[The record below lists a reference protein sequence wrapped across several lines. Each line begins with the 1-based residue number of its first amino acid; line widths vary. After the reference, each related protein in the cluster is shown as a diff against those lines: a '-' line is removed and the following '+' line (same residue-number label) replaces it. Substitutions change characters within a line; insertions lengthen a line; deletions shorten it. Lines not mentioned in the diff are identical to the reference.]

1 MGFIK
6 RAISIFLGLFVV
18 VGIGGYIFTRFYYYT
33 SAPKSPDG
41 VGKVIEVYQV
51 FQFVSIETKTDQE
64 IFSAQLENYFS

>member
-18 VGIGGYIFTRFYYYT
+18 VGIGGYIFTRFYYHT

-41 VGKVIEVYQV
+41 IGKVIEVYQV
-51 FQFVSIETKTDQE
+51 SEDVEDRIRQDGDTFQFVSIDT
-64 IFSAQLENYFS
+64 N